1 MEEIQEVPEI
11 TEEIKTIVKMKKN
24 TKPKNPKYFNEYY
37 HKNKDK
43 VVCQFCNALVCR
55 LTMFRHVQG
64 KKCLMVQNGER
75 ERPEE
80 NRIKQLLTIEEKMFR
95 ILDNYFESKKL
106 ENKY

>member
-11 TEEIKTIVKMKKN
+11 TEEIKTVVEKKKSC
-24 TKPKNPKYFNEYY
+24 KPKNPKYFNEYY

-43 VVCQFCNALVCR
+43 IVCQFCNALVCR
-55 LTMFRHVQG
+55 LTVFRHVKG
-64 KKCLMVQNGER
+64 KKCLMVQKGER

-95 ILDNYFESKKL
+95 ILDNYFETKKL
-106 ENKY
+106 ENQN

>member
-1 MEEIQEVPEI
+1 MEDIPEI
-11 TEEIKTIVKMKKN
+11 TEEIKKIVEKKKSC
-24 TKPKNPKYFNEYY
+24 KPKNPKYFNEYY

-75 ERPEE
+75 ECPDE

-95 ILDNYFESKKL
+95 TLDNYFESKHKL
-106 ENKY
+106 DI

>member
-1 MEEIQEVPEI
+1 
-11 TEEIKTIVKMKKN
+11 
-24 TKPKNPKYFNEYY
+24 
-37 HKNKDK
+37 
-43 VVCQFCNALVCR
+43 
-55 LTMFRHVQG
+55 MFRHVQG